1 MTKIFTIGSILFV
14 WRYTVKIWYTIWYTK
29 ATKEHE
35 RLRTSMKQK
44 YSQLNT
50 LQTLAKSG
58 KHPLWTLRL
67 QRPLVRAQSDA
78 PKVLKSQ

>member
-1 MTKIFTIGSILFV
+1 M
-14 WRYTVKIWYTIWYTK
+14 RIWYTIWYTK
-29 ATKEHE
+29 ATKERE

-44 YSQLNT
+44 CSQLNT

-67 QRPLVRAQSDA
+67 
-78 PKVLKSQ
+78 